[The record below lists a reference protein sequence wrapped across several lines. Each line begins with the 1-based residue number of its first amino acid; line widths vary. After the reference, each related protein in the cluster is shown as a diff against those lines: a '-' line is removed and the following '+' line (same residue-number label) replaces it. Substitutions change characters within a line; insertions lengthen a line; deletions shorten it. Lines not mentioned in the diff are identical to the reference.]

1 MTNMEIAETIL
12 AQLGGRRFIV
22 FTGAKNLTAIKNGLQ
37 FHLPR
42 NAGKVNC
49 VQITLNGCDLYDMR
63 FLKVSL
69 PRFNNRTLTL
79 SEYKE
84 IVIKEYND
92 VYFDS
97 MQELFT
103 KTTQLYT
110 HF

>member
-12 AQLGGRRFIV
+12 IPLGGKRFIA
-22 FTGAKNLTAIKNGLQ
+22 FTGAKNFTAIKNGLQ

-42 NAGKVNC
+42 NVGKVNC
-49 VQITLNGCDLYDMR
+49 VQITMNGKDLYDMC
-63 FLKVSL
+63 FLKISL

-84 IVIKEYND
+84 TVIKEYND
-92 VYFDS
+92 VYFDC

-103 KTTQLYT
+103 DTTQLYT

>member
-12 AQLGGRRFIV
+12 IQLGGKRFIA
-22 FTGAKNLTAIKNGLQ
+22 FTGAKNFTTIPNGLQ
-37 FHLPR
+37 FNLPR
-42 NAGKVNC
+42 NAGKVNY
-49 VQITLNGCDLYDMR
+49 VQITLNGLDLYDMR

-84 IVIKEYND
+84 TVIKEFND